1 MVDQSRQRRIN
12 EASEKFAR
20 ALADSYR
27 TIYGQATGGQERQ
40 TALAREFYDR
50 VMLNLN
56 ELTERNRAAS
66 EELAGQARTQR
77 DAAGVIAQESVDAY
91 IAFLQTAFDR
101 YRSNTDAAVGSARE
115 AASAASRNAA
125 SAMETSLGATRA
137 AAEGAIGPL
146 IAGYD
151 EMNVEE
157 VTKHLGG
164 LSDDELRTVRDYEER
179 HKNRDTVLQE
189 LDRRIRSTS

>member
-1 MVDQSRQRRIN
+1 MVDESRQRRIN

-27 TIYGQATGGQERQ
+27 TVYGQAAEARERQ
-40 TALAREFYDR
+40 DALAREFYDR
-50 VMLNLN
+50 VMHNLN
-56 ELTERNRAAS
+56 EITEHNRTVS

-77 DAAGVIAQESVDAY
+77 DAAGVIAQESMDAY
-91 IAFLQTAFDR
+91 IEFLQTAFSR
-101 YRSNTDAAVGSARE
+101 YQSNAEAAVGSARE
-115 AASAASRNAA
+115 ATSAASRTAA
-125 SAMETSLGATRA
+125 SVLETSMGATQA
-137 AAEGAIGPL
+137 AAEGAVGPL

-151 EMNVEE
+151 EMNVDE
-157 VTKHLGG
+157 VTKSLSG

-189 LDRRIRSTS
+189 LDRRIRSS